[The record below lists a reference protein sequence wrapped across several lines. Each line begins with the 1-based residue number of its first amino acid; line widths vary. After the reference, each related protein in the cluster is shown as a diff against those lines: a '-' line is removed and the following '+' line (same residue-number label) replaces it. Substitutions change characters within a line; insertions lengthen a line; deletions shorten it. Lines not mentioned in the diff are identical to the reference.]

1 MAVNS
6 PDRRAAACLLA
17 PLVPV
22 ILAAASLLL
31 PGCKTYVGTTAASFL
46 GHVRNNPD
54 PNARYLA
61 YSKLGS
67 PEAYDSDGQ
76 KSEAVQTLIDKF
88 EKGRE
93 PVATRAVICRSL
105 GELHDPRAHDTLVK
119 AVSSPDAVIRV
130 EACRALGKVGQSAD
144 ATILA
149 QVMATDNLEDA
160 RIAAIEGIAELKT
173 SDPRIFKLLVDNM
186 EHDDPAIR
194 LAALNAL
201 RALTRKDLGTDA
213 AEWRKGLKSQIEA
226 AAAPDAG
233 ASAGS
238 PGAAASTASTG
249 GGPAAAPSRPR

>member
-1 MAVNS
+1 M
-6 PDRRAAACLLA
+6 PDHARRFGAIARSVRPLLLA
-17 PLVPV
+17 SC
-22 ILAAASLLL
+22 LATA
-31 PGCKTYVGTTAASFL
+31 GCKTYVGTTATSFL

-67 PEAYDSDGQ
+67 SDAYDSDEQ
-76 KSEAVQTLIDKF
+76 KAEAVRTLIDKF

-93 PVATRAVICRSL
+93 PIATRAVICRSL

-119 AVSSPDAVIRV
+119 AVSSPDAVIKI

-144 ATILA
+144 ATVLA

-173 SDPRIFKLLVDNM
+173 SDPRIFKLLVDSM

-194 LAALNAL
+194 LAALGAL
-201 RALTRKDLGTDA
+201 RKLTGKDMGTDPGP
-213 AEWRKGLKSQIEA
+213 WRTELKAQIA
-226 AAAPDAG
+226 AAASPDTRVPQDA
-233 ASAGS
+233 
-238 PGAAASTASTG
+238 
-249 GGPAAAPSRPR
+249 PAPAEAKAIPELLRRP